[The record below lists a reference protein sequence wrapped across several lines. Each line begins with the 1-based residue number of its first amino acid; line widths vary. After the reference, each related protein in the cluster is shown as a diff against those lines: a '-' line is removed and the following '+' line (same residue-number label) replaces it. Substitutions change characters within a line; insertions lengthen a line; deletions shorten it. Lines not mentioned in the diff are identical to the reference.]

1 MTPKAE
7 KQSVNETTISNSS
20 LTTSN
25 CLLKLLLFDKELIWS
40 SKLVMFGLLG
50 DPYVIENQVKLIVQ
64 DSLIFPSFC

>member
-25 CLLKLLLFDKELIWS
+25 CLLKLLLFDEELIWS
-40 SKLVMFGLLG
+40 SKLVMFALLG
-50 DPYVIENQVKLIVQ
+50 DPYIIENQVKLIVQ
-64 DSLIFPSFC
+64 DSLIFPAFC